1 MLQSKQ
7 LKAQRNERN
16 LSLLGSNLFLATPLA
31 RCPLV
36 VRRNGLNLS
45 TSALRCLAVPYH
57 PVVAQLVALHLVVH
71 HLLVAHLLSSPT
83 LARLHDQWGLACSY
97 ALARRASRTRFQAGS
112 IPSVYEPSGGRMIV
126 NQGWEKV
133 EKWKTNGLINAVLA
147 INAVLGA
154 AEN

>member
-1 MLQSKQ
+1 MEAK
-7 LKAQRNERN
+7 RNERN
-16 LSLLGSNLFLATPLA
+16 LSLFGSNLFLATPLA

-45 TSALRCLAVPYH
+45 TSAPRCLAVPYH
-57 PVVAQLVALHLVVH
+57 PVVAQLVALHLVV

-112 IPSVYEPSGGRMIV
+112 IPSVYEPSVGRMIV
-126 NQGWEKV
+126 NQGVKKV
-133 EKWKTNGLINAVLA
+133 EKWMINGLINAVLA